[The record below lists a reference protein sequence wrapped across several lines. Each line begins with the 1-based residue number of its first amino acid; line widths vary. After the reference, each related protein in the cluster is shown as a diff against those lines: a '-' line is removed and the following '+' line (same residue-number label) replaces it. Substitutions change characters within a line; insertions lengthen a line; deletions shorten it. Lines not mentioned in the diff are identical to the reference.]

1 MKEKI
6 ADAELV
12 KSNRDQLIGVV
23 QAKNDEIAWYQ
34 RDREQLIMELE
45 RVRCELRKSEDY
57 AAEIGNAFMKAGL
70 QSSSVPV
77 PMQKEG

>member
-34 RDREQLIMELE
+34 RDREQLIMELN
-45 RVRCELRKSEDY
+45 RLRNELQKAEDY
-57 AAEIGNAFMKAGL
+57 AAELGNAFMKAGL
-70 QSSSVPV
+70 QHSTVPV
-77 PMQKEG
+77 PGQEAK